1 MGLEYTKEF
10 IEKQLLSGQNS
21 ALLVK
26 QLQEIYKKLN
36 LSDSEFKKNRKTY
49 LELTSKKLKEDIIA
63 KYGNVKAIAFSLTN
77 LEGKQIKLS
86 DYMGKVVV
94 LDFWATWCGPCRASF
109 PGMQELVNE
118 YKNKNVEFLFID
130 TWQEGTPNAINKE
143 VSKFVKE
150 NSYNFHVLFDYKNDI
165 VTKYKVESIPTKIVI
180 DKNGNF
186 LSLSSSGDNLKAL
199 IDANLE

>member
-1 MGLEYTKEF
+1 M
-10 IEKQLLSGQNS
+10 N
-21 ALLVK
+21 
-26 QLQEIYKKLN
+26 
-36 LSDSEFKKNRKTY
+36 
-49 LELTSKKLKEDIIA
+49 
-63 KYGNVKAIAFSLTN
+63 
-77 LEGKQIKLS
+77 
-86 DYMGKVVV
+86 
-94 LDFWATWCGPCRASF
+94 
-109 PGMQELVNE
+109 
-118 YKNKNVEFLFID
+118 KNKNVEFLFID